1 MHFIT
6 ERELQTTFRRE
17 PFTQLILT
25 ETERLTPGAKQ
36 FVQDKRIELKPIL
49 KAEEKE
55 AVVETKVDTLTAYQ
69 EILSAELFEAV
80 VLAKKKQLILGQK
93 LLLLEKKMVAVLS
106 TEPESLEP
114 SERQAEPTVFHLEPI
129 HLFSEHGQLLI
140 KLKKIY
146 GLICLISA
154 VYPTYS
160 RPLSTVI
167 QELSH
172 LVKQLV
178 GDADE

>member
-93 LLLLEKKMVAVLS
+93 LLLLEKKWL
-106 TEPESLEP
+106 P
-114 SERQAEPTVFHLEPI
+114 F
-129 HLFSEHGQLLI
+129 FQLN
-140 KLKKIY
+140 
-146 GLICLISA
+146 
-154 VYPTYS
+154 PN
-160 RPLSTVI
+160 
-167 QELSH
+167 H
-172 LVKQLV
+172 
-178 GDADE
+178 